1 MKFVHRFSKKVAQT
15 PGTLVHVGEARDH
28 RVQMEFV
35 KYNRNAIQE
44 TMLDD
49 IDAQSVSAFE
59 GDDVHWININGVH
72 DIQLV
77 QTVGTAFGIHSLA
90 LEDIVNTNQ
99 RPKMEDFDDHLFVV
113 LKMLRFD
120 EASSEVKAEQVSF
133 ILGHRYVISFQ
144 EWEGDV
150 FDPVRERLRHGRGR
164 VRRMGAD
171 YLFYALLDAV
181 VDHYFFVLESVGERI
196 EGLEADLLSHPEPLT
211 LNAVHSL
218 KQEMIF
224 LRKSISPLREVT
236 RVLAHGESPFIRD
249 ETSLFLR
256 DVYDHTIMVIET
268 SESLRDLVA
277 GLQDLY
283 LSSVSN
289 KMNEVM
295 KVLTII
301 ATIFIPLTFIAGIY
315 GMNFNPEVSPFNMPE
330 LNARFGY
337 IIVWLAMLLVGGFM
351 VAYFRRKKWL

>member
-1 MKFVHRFSKKVAQT
+1 MKFVHRISKKVAQT
-15 PGTLVHVGEARDH
+15 PGTLIHVGEEREH
-28 RVQMEFV
+28 QV
-35 KYNRNAIQE
+35 KLKYISYDRESIQE
-44 TMLDD
+44 TELDD
-49 IDAQSVSAFE
+49 IGSLATDRTDKVL
-59 GDDVHWININGVH
+59 WINVDGIH
-72 DIQLV
+72 DIQLIEKI
-77 QTVGTAFGIHSLA
+77 GDAFAIHALA

-99 RPKMEDFDDHLFVV
+99 RPKMEDFDDHMFVV

-120 EASSEVKAEQVSF
+120 EASSEIKSEQVSF
-133 ILGHRYVISFQ
+133 IVGHNYVVSFQ

-150 FDPVRERLRHGRGR
+150 FDPVRQRLRNGRGKI
-164 VRRMGAD
+164 RRMGAD
-171 YLFYALLDAV
+171 FLFYALLDAV

-196 EGLEADLLSHPEPLT
+196 EQLESDLLVHPEPST
-211 LNAVHSL
+211 LNAIYSL

-236 RVLAHGESPFIRD
+236 RILANGESQFVRE

-256 DVYDHTIMVIET
+256 DVYDHTILVIET

-295 KVLTII
+295 KMLTMI

-315 GMNFNPEVSPFNMPE
+315 GMNFNTDASPFNMPE
-330 LNARFGY
+330 LNTRYGY
-337 IIVWLAMLLVGGFM
+337 VVTWLVMVVLGGVM
-351 VAYFRRKKWL
+351 AYYFKRKKWF